1 MNLHFT
7 VNYEADL
14 VLQSLKLMMV
24 EGILERILKAE
35 YVAMCQGPWSYV

>member
-1 MNLHFT
+1 MNLPFT

-14 VLQSLKLMMV
+14 VLQNLTLTNV

-35 YVAMCQGPWSYV
+35 YVAMCQCP